1 MNSYFWFEALSAQ
14 LKLKAPISGRV
25 RVPAMSGTGYPT
37 RVSGN
42 PVSLRGG
49 YWDYKFSRT
58 RVRVP
63 VMSGAGT
70 RGLPVSPPLSSSTN
84 FWHGLWLVDFHDL
97 MDRIVEYLVQPM
109 V

>member
-1 MNSYFWFEALSAQ
+1 MIITNENLKHKCKISFMNSYFWFEALSAQ

-25 RVPAMSGTGYPT
+25 RGPAMSGTGYPT

-63 VMSGAGT
+63 DMSGAGT
-70 RGLPVSPPLSSSTN
+70 RGLPVSPPLIWTQSQ
-84 FWHGLWLVDFHDL
+84 V
-97 MDRIVEYLVQPM
+97 R
-109 V
+109 